1 MDVRECDISDLERGE
16 DANWKSVFSNDPTV
30 HARAAL
36 DSYDVADKHVRS
48 VIAKFASGSRK
59 YTERG
64 GETVKQPPGVID
76 IDVSHVEL
84 QKPKTACR
92 NEVSHVVDNPN
103 DFLKR
108 DVNGIVEFFKI
119 SDIYEHDFGEID
131 YGRAI
136 RFLEKKKKLDIELKK
151 QPEKGGELLK
161 QFEYAVE
168 AYADTVVYRYMKVA
182 KMANVSLV
190 ITPHPHRK
198 DKFKATVDK
207 FELLD
212 ISQKKELLRELVA
225 IKQSVASDVD
235 LPKNTIVRKQR
246 LRLGQLPWPVGVDS
260 VNEEDDIIRKD
271 RQIVEADVPDTN
283 SLLGHFLP
291 GGDRSVFIPFIMHQA
306 RNRMFVNYEKT
317 SDSYKAT
324 IQSVM
329 RNNFR
334 EFRKFEIIMKCSKSN
349 IYSTIVEIGTRVGDL
364 TASLHVQLSTVLL
377 AYGVVKTRDDAEQQ
391 LRTILDYALLEKIRC
406 ENNVKDFDKKVKQ
419 VKLAISSIWKYERGV
434 VDKDSARKF
443 IEGELIRQKTRDRGA
458 RNKQSKEI
466 HKEDLDALMMAAKE
480 HELLLQ
486 DGHIFE
492 EDMENDV
499 YNDEDDDDEDDDD
512 EDKQESA
519 QPKRQIKSH
528 EFDTILPHLTDD
540 NDSVEKTRFIIA
552 AIQRL
557 ILVHCGLEEPDD
569 AGDLKNQYMRS
580 PGETLLQ
587 IAQESA
593 SGMGAA
599 MMKSAWSLLT
609 KKNTDDMLCV
619 ILGLPSRAFTE
630 VGVRFLQENRLGKK
644 SKAEVSL
651 QTPVDLSNLGKMTLT
666 TQVTMKPDIL
676 KLNTAGDI
684 LDKKS
689 LHPSYVG
696 YIDPTQIN
704 ATGDTDSGGRV
715 LHLSL
720 ACRVSPSIETT
731 DVSKVEIS
739 LKHTVSATSR
749 SNRISGPKAE
759 ASYNI
764 MDSGAVKVYVCINGK
779 LSFTVHTLRYDELLS
794 AIRSLIDDK
803 ARADQSDGVSICKR
817 TRASLYTQDKDLVF
831 MWNPGRL
838 DNIKVIHVDISP
850 GRYLRPLLSL
860 NSETCDKL
868 NHSHATRMNDM
879 VAKLTVRS
887 PRELVELPTPLQS
900 VWTLDKN
907 AERVVYT
914 NALRASA
921 STRMMELSPF
931 CSVGVLASKE
941 ASLTRVKGNKVVL
954 GMTQLNREL
963 DPVTLCKPLVL
974 TTAAYYERP
983 QTHSYLS
990 MRGITTGE
998 VAMMAVM
1005 PIGPETDSGN
1015 EEDAITVSRGA
1026 AERGLLKL
1034 IHKYTVRVSLNRQD
1048 LEPLCSAHFAHPID
1062 YKMKDL
1068 ASRYTSRLMP
1078 EGNVEFLA
1086 PGLPGINAYESGH
1099 YIIGFET
1106 QKDEVVPKAE
1116 SEGIEDNVRDT
1127 SFTFDD
1133 LVQVSGYQS
1142 TSSHLRI
1149 SVLEVHVIYSVQD
1162 GAPTTPSQVWQLSEG
1177 ELPPV
1182 PVYELPKPLFYV
1194 QQYHRGK
1201 DRSMQLITT
1210 PGWQGPAKGQMPHSI
1225 RLIYNIYNIDEVNR
1239 PESESTT
1246 LTSTIVLKP
1255 GQTLG
1260 VPRTK
1265 SISERHR
1272 ILRNKSYDPMHDP
1285 MHALDKTSGA
1295 PTEGSRIKNGDY
1307 VVGKVIKDAQSNIL
1321 DKSELLHTRQGGDAI
1336 WWTVSKVVRT
1346 LHTMSVE
1353 LVSEGQPLKNG
1364 DKICTRAGQ
1373 KGAII
1378 IADSAEIPYMCTQ
1391 EDGVEKNI
1399 IPDVVLHP
1407 CAITS
1412 RVTPSILL
1420 EQLLG
1425 SVCAREGY
1433 HAVSDTCATN
1443 FDMIPAETQFRP
1455 SVEGGRQRSTLS
1467 IEDLYTKRAKVH
1479 TQIVRSGITG
1489 EILSENGFCAP
1500 VQVRRLRQSG
1510 MFTAKDNVKVSTGGN
1525 MDRYTLQPKRG
1536 REDGSLRLGT
1546 DEMDHIC
1553 CIGSSHLLR
1562 DLRSIDERPVLMC
1575 QTCQQIIGNY
1585 TNGQLCP
1592 ICKEKMT
1599 VHTVPNPIL
1608 TLTHTLAAL
1617 NINMHQ
1623 HSRYNMHEIE
1633 ETAETAPPAEDQTEQ
1648 KEDNMQLLV
1657 NTFEFLG
1664 FKFHGDV
1671 QILNALA
1678 PDTVKMLWTGLLNG
1692 AKPDVIVAKLQ
1703 QIGYDMAQIVMV
1715 EERKPQLTKHII
1727 RAQIDILLK
1736 ISKVIQHVAYQRLI
1750 KTGEF
1755 GLDIEK
1761 VQEKMGYNDSD
1772 MFAKIQVAAGQWI
1785 PLHELVQNLAK
1796 GLVKSVFKRFADHF
1810 RKQLDT
1816 MLGKWQLKQYA
1827 TLTTDALIAAVGYT
1841 VPPQLKQSLEEYAS
1855 TQIFM
1860 MKSHPNRLKHV
1871 AKALW
1876 VKHANAHAAAIVT
1889 KVQDFMKFTTEDLRR
1904 PVQNSTGDRVPL
1916 LLAIQNTVD
1925 ETRLLAKANLD
1936 YLKSV
1941 ATHAWKGA
1949 KNADVDTIVAKV
1961 RALLNFTEEDLMS
1974 LIQTGKGDQLPLL
1987 QVIKAVVKKTKPK

>member
-1 MDVRECDISDLERGE
+1 MSVRVCDISELERGE
-16 DANWKSVFSNDPTV
+16 HSNWESVFSKDSTV

-36 DSYDVADKHVRS
+36 DSYEVADKHIRS
-48 VIAKFASGSRK
+48 VIAKFASGTRK
-59 YTERG
+59 NQSLE
-64 GETVKQPPGVID
+64 VID

-84 QKPKTACR
+84 QKPKTTCS
-92 NEVSHVVDNPN
+92 NEVSHVIDNPN

-119 SDIYEHDFGEID
+119 SNKYNHVFEDVDPGLARAFLDKKRILDHDLED
-131 YGRAI
+131 PSLTPEERVELVK
-136 RFLEKKKKLDIELKK
+136 RFEDSMAK
-151 QPEKGGELLK
+151 
-161 QFEYAVE
+161 
-168 AYADTVVYRYMKVA
+168 YADTVVYRYVQAANKA
-182 KMANVSLV
+182 KVSLV
-190 ITPHPHRK
+190 ITPEEG
-198 DKFKATVDK
+198 KFKATVSK

-212 ISQKKELLRELVA
+212 ISQKRELLRGLME
-225 IKQSVASDVD
+225 IKQDMPINIP
-235 LPKNTIVRKQR
+235 LPENTIVRKQR
-246 LRLGQLPWPVGVDS
+246 LRLGQLPWPVGVSS
-260 VNEEDDIIRKD
+260 VNKRNDTLIR
-271 RQIVEADVPDTN
+271 QEQVIEADVPPTN

-291 GGDRSVFIPFIMHQA
+291 GGERSVFIPFIMHQA

-377 AYGVVKTRDDAEQQ
+377 AYGVIKTRDDAEQQ
-391 LRTILDYALLEKIRC
+391 LSTILDHALLEKIRC
-406 ENNVKDFDKKVKQ
+406 ENGVKDFDKKVKQ

-443 IEGELIRQKTRDRGA
+443 IESELIRQKTRDRSA

-480 HELLLQ
+480 QELLLQ
-486 DGHIFE
+486 NNPLFE
-492 EDMENDV
+492 EDDMYVE
-499 YNDEDDDDEDDDD
+499 EDNDDED
-512 EDKQESA
+512 EPEST

-528 EFDTILPHLTDD
+528 EFDTILPHLTDTD
-540 NDSVEKTRFIIA
+540 DSVEKTRFIIA

-557 ILVHCGLEEPDD
+557 ILVHCGLEEADD

-599 MMKSAWSLLT
+599 MMKSAWSLL
-609 KKNTDDMLCV
+609 KKQNTNDMLCV
-619 ILGLPSRAFTE
+619 ILGLPSKAFTE

-651 QTPVDLSNLGKMTLT
+651 QTPVDLSNLGRMTLT
-666 TQVTMKPDIL
+666 TQVSMKPDIL

-720 ACRVSPSIETT
+720 VCRVSPSIEMN
-731 DVSKVEIS
+731 DVNEVEMS
-739 LKHTVSATSR
+739 LKHTVSAISCR
-749 SNRISGPKAE
+749 SN
-759 ASYNI
+759 
-764 MDSGAVKVYVCINGK
+764 DSGAVEVYVCINGK
-779 LSFTVHTLRYDELLS
+779 LSFTLHTLRYDDLLL
-794 AIRSLIDDK
+794 AIRSMIDDD
-803 ARADQSDGVSICKR
+803 AHVDQSKGVSICKR
-817 TRASLYTQDKDLVF
+817 THASLYTQDKDLMF

-860 NSETCDKL
+860 NSETCDNL
-868 NHSHATRMNDM
+868 NHTHATCMNDM
-879 VAKLTVRS
+879 VTKLTVRS

-900 VWTLDKN
+900 VSTLDKN
-907 AERVVYT
+907 AEREPYKK
-914 NALRASA
+914 ALRERVMC
-921 STRMMELSPF
+921 RMMELSPF

-974 TTAAYYERP
+974 TTAAYHERP

-990 MRGITTGE
+990 MTGITTGE

-1005 PIGPETDSGN
+1005 PVGPETNSGN

-1062 YKMKDL
+1062 YRMKDL
-1068 ASRYTSRLMP
+1068 ASRYTSRLIP
-1078 EGNVEFLA
+1078 KGNVEFLV
-1086 PGLPGINAYESGH
+1086 PGLPGINVYESGH

-1106 QKDEVVPKAE
+1106 HKDEVAAKNHTE
-1116 SEGIEDNVRDT
+1116 DIEDSVKDT

-1133 LVQVSGYQS
+1133 LVEVSGYQS
-1142 TSSHLRI
+1142 TSSQLRI
-1149 SVLEVHVIYSVQD
+1149 SVLEVHVIYSVQSS
-1162 GAPTTPSQVWQLSEG
+1162 ASVTSSQVWQLSEG

-1182 PVYELPKPLFYV
+1182 PVTEPPNPLFYV
-1194 QQYHRGK
+1194 QQYHR
-1201 DRSMQLITT
+1201 DENQAIRLITT
-1210 PGWQGPAKGQMPHSI
+1210 PEWYGTEEGQMPNSI
-1225 RLIYNIYNIDEVNR
+1225 RLIYEINEVDR
-1239 PESESTT
+1239 PESAIVT
-1246 LTSTIVLKP
+1246 LTSTIVLKQ
-1255 GQTLG
+1255 GQRIAIPT
-1260 VPRTK
+1260 PQ

-1272 ILRNKSYDPMHDP
+1272 TLRNKSHDPMHDP
-1285 MHALDKTSGA
+1285 MHALDRTSGA
-1295 PTEGSRIKNGDY
+1295 PIKGERIKNGDY
-1307 VVGKVIKDAQSNIL
+1307 VVGKVIKDAQNNIL
-1321 DKSELLHTRQGGDAI
+1321 DKSELLHAPGGDAI

-1373 KGAII
+1373 KGAIRL
-1378 IADSAEIPYMCTQ
+1378 ADSAEIPYMCIQ
-1391 EDGVEKNI
+1391 EENGTEKNI
-1399 IPDVVLHP
+1399 IPDVILHP

-1443 FDMIPAETQFRP
+1443 FELIPAETQFITP
-1455 SVEGGRQRSTLS
+1455 TEGGRQRNTLS
-1467 IEDLYTKRAKVH
+1467 IEDLYTKKAKVH

-1585 TNGQLCP
+1585 TNGQFCP

-1599 VHTVPNPIL
+1599 VHTVSNPIL

-1623 HSRYNMHEIE
+1623 HSRYKMHDIE
-1633 ETAETAPPAEDQTEQ
+1633 ETVEMAPPTEDQTKQ
-1648 KEDNMQLLV
+1648 KEDNMRLLV

-1664 FKFHGDV
+1664 FKFHGDI

-1678 PDTVKMLWTGLLNG
+1678 PNTVNLLWKGLLNG
-1692 AKPDVIVAKLQ
+1692 ANADAIVTRLQ
-1703 QIGYDMAQIVMV
+1703 QFGYDMKQLVMV
-1715 EERKPQLTKHII
+1715 EEGKSQITESII
-1727 RAQIDILLK
+1727 RAQIGILHK
-1736 ISKVIQHVAYQRLI
+1736 ISEAVQHAVYQSLI
-1750 KTGEF
+1750 KTGESNV
-1755 GLDIEK
+1755 DMETI
-1761 VQEKMGYNDSD
+1761 QEKLEYNESD
-1772 MFAKIQVAAGQWI
+1772 MFSNIRVGDDQEI
-1785 PLHELVQNLAK
+1785 PFHALVQSMAKTLAK
-1796 GLVKSVFKRFADHF
+1796 GILQRFDVDFK
-1810 RKQLDT
+1810 KQIDT
-1816 MLGKWQLKQYA
+1816 MLKAWQLKQYA
-1827 TLTTDALIAAVGYT
+1827 TLTTDALIAAVGYAA
-1841 VPPQLKQSLEEYAS
+1841 PPQLKQGLEEYAKI
-1855 TQIFM
+1855 QIFR
-1860 MKSHPNRLKHV
+1860 MKSHPNRLTTV
-1871 AKALW
+1871 AKYLW
-1876 VKHANAHAAAIVT
+1876 KDKKNVNADAIVT
-1889 KVQDFMKFTTEDLRR
+1889 KLKDFMKFTAEDL
-1904 PVQNSTGDRVPL
+1904 NSLV
-1916 LLAIQNTVD
+1916 
-1925 ETRLLAKANLD
+1925 
-1936 YLKSV
+1936 
-1941 ATHAWKGA
+1941 
-1949 KNADVDTIVAKV
+1949 
-1961 RALLNFTEEDLMS
+1961 
-1974 LIQTGKGDQLPLL
+1974 QTGRGDQLPLL
-1987 QVIKAVVKKTKPK
+1987 QVIQTVVKKMKPKAR